1 MLILFYFIRQSTA
14 DCLNRSGYALPKFNM
29 CIITNSILNKIAEIQ
44 EKSQQRKLKQGKD
57 NGERIEKAVALFHIQ
72 TYNIL

>member
-57 NGERIEKAVALFHIQ
+57 NG
-72 TYNIL
+72 NIFGENRKSGSLVSYTNL